1 MRFLDTSAG
10 CSGTL
15 IFKDV
20 AESDL
25 AGPQYAILSHRW
37 GADAD
42 EVTYLDVH
50 GSIDTSRKRGHAK
63 LVKFCKEASKVGC
76 IYGWADT
83 CCIKKED
90 SSELTEAINSMYRWY
105 QRSHKCIVYLHDV
118 TREAMMDS
126 DWFTRGWTL
135 QELIGASEAYFFD
148 RDWERF
154 GTKSELLARL
164 SIKTRIPET
173 VLSDSR
179 NVSTCSVAQ
188 ILSWAAGRKTKRD
201 EDIAYSLLGI
211 LGVTMDSRYGEGT
224 KAFVRLQQAIMH
236 KGKDE
241 SMFAW
246 AMEQEKPTG
255 LFAPSPDSYSECTDV
270 LKTRGSLGF
279 SESNGELSIK
289 LKILPHGMETYYA
302 ILNCRKGTSTDKRI
316 AILLSRLST
325 DGEYVRVKGMIKES
339 KTMIPLSDM
348 GRFEER
354 RLRVP
359 IYPTE
364 PPLKRFHGFWLRSL
378 KPPNW
383 ESCQSKILS
392 RRVQP
397 WREVISLED
406 HDLGT
411 AGIVYMAP
419 KVKPELFRYAESG
432 WSHIHWI
439 KLGFDTDFNPML
451 LLANDK
457 HLFEDRR
464 IVHNKPDPKLF
475 EEALVCGARS
485 TACDEMFN
493 NTWIKD
499 PGGVPG
505 KSYGWATGVAVL
517 KVERNTGISGRL
529 EALNLGISISLCS
542 VRDSDMRLTG
552 GEIWAVDIFDDQ
564 GSDPDQ
570 DLAYT
575 TKRIESAE
583 QDDMCASCC
592 LGVTSHDADALRAKK
607 QEALRPRRFLGASDL
622 EELKLP
628 LKKTSMTLPVGITDG
643 HMTVRPGQMFSDI
656 LTLDVST

>member
-10 CSGTL
+10 RSGAL
-15 IFKDV
+15 ILKDV

-25 AGPQYAILSHRW
+25 AGHQYAILSHRW

-42 EVTYLDVH
+42 EVTYVDVH
-50 GSIDTSRKRGHAK
+50 ESIDISRKRGYAK
-63 LVKFCKEASKVGC
+63 LVKFCEEASKVGC

-83 CCIKKED
+83 CCINKGD
-90 SSELTEAINSMYRWY
+90 GSELTEAINSIYRWY
-105 QRSHKCIVYLHDV
+105 QRSHICIVYLHDV
-118 TREAMMDS
+118 TREAMMDGE
-126 DWFTRGWTL
+126 WFKRGWTL

-148 RDWERF
+148 RNWERF

-173 VLSDSR
+173 VLSESE
-179 NVSTCSVAQ
+179 NLATCSVAQ
-188 ILSWAAGRKTKRD
+188 ILSWAAGRETKRD
-201 EDIAYSLLGI
+201 EDRAYSLLGI
-211 LGVTMDSRYGEGT
+211 LGVTMDSRYGEGS

-270 LKTRGSLGF
+270 FKTSGSLGF

-289 LKILPHGMETYYA
+289 LKTLPHGMETYYA
-302 ILNCRKGTSTDKRI
+302 ILNCLKGTSTDKRI

-325 DGEYVRVKGMIKES
+325 DGEYVRVKGMIKEG

-354 RLRVP
+354 SLRVP
-359 IYPTE
+359 IEPTE

-378 KPPNW
+378 RPPNY
-383 ESCQSKILS
+383 ESCQPKILS

-406 HDLGT
+406 DDLGT
-411 AGIVYMAP
+411 AGIVYMEP
-419 KVKPELFRYAESG
+419 KVKPEFLHYVRESG

-457 HLFEDRR
+457 HLIGGGR
-464 IVHNKPDPKLF
+464 IFHCRPDPTMF

-485 TACDEMFN
+485 TACDELFDN
-493 NTWIKD
+493 RWIKN

-505 KSYGWATGVAVL
+505 KSYRWATGTAVL
-517 KVERNTGISGRL
+517 KVKRNTGISGRL
-529 EALNLGISISLCS
+529 EALNLGISISLCPA
-542 VRDSDMRLTG
+542 RNFDMTLAD
-552 GEIWAVDIFDDQ
+552 GEIWAVDISDDQ

-575 TKRIESAE
+575 NKRIDSTER
-583 QDDMCASCC
+583 DDMWFSCC
-592 LGVTSHDADALRAKK
+592 LGVTTHDADVLIARKQDALR
-607 QEALRPRRFLGASDL
+607 QRRFLGASDL

-628 LKKTSMTLPVGITDG
+628 PNTPQ
-643 HMTVRPGQMFSDI
+643 VRPLG
-656 LTLDVST
+656 